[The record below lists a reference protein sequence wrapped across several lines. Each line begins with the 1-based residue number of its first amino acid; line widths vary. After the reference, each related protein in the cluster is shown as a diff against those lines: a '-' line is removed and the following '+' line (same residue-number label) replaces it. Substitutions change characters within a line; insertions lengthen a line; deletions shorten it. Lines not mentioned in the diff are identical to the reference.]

1 MSAPLNLT
9 AEQLRCISYALDGL
23 TKITKENGVS
33 LAPYQRLEVGLGD
46 NVLRVAWDE
55 TAEAYVIDDR
65 NGE

>member
-9 AEQLRCISYALDGL
+9 AEQLRSISYALDGL
-23 TKITKENGVS
+23 ARITKENGVS
-33 LAPYQRLEVGLGD
+33 LTPYQRLEVGIGD

-55 TAEAYVIDDR
+55 QTEAYVIDDR